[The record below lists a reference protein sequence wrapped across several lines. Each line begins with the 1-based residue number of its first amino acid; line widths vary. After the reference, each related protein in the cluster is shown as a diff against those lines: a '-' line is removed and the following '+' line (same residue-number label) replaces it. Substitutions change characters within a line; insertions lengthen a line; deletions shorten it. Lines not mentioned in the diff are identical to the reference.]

1 MNYINENFT
10 ILDEK
15 EFNISKSE
23 DDLDVILKHLIS
35 DESEEGVELLLLV
48 KNKLKEL
55 ESYVDYLINKNG
67 KT

>member
-23 DDLDVILKHLIS
+23 DDLDVILKHLIN
-35 DESEEGVELLLLV
+35 DQSEEGVELLLLI

-55 ESYVDYLINKNG
+55 ESYVDLLLR